1 MSVRVL
7 IALASAQRWPLHQLD
22 INNAFLHGDL
32 EEEVYM
38 DLPPGYH
45 SKGECTF
52 SAPMVCKLVKSL
64 YGLKQASRQWNVKL
78 SATNLAPSFKQS
90 QADHSFFIHSNGSHF
105 TTLLIYVDD
114 MIIARNDSACVANL
128 KQVLDQEF
136 GIKDLGSLKYFLG
149 LEISKGS
156 KGISINQRKYAL
168 DVLKEAGMLGCK
180 PAKTPVV
187 VAKVF

>member
-1 MSVRVL
+1 M
-7 IALASAQRWPLHQLD
+7 
-22 INNAFLHGDL
+22 
-32 EEEVYM
+32 
-38 DLPPGYH
+38 
-45 SKGECTF
+45 
-52 SAPMVCKLVKSL
+52 
-64 YGLKQASRQWNVKL
+64 
-78 SATNLAPSFKQS
+78 
-90 QADHSFFIHSNGSHF
+90 
-105 TTLLIYVDD
+105 
-114 MIIARNDSACVANL
+114 
-128 KQVLDQEF
+128 LDQEF